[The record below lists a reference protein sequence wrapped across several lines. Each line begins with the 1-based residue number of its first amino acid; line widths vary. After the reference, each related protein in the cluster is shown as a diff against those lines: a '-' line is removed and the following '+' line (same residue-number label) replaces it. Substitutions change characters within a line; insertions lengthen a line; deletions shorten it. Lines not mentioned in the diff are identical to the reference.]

1 METLY
6 AFCDC
11 FGWIETKEAVLYL
24 LDEVGEFLWHPSL
37 DEASDICFAMGRLL
51 GTLAGKKYV
60 NVPGDFLTIEKM
72 RDRMMTYGCIQ
83 SERHLVYGKCPSLK
97 S

>member
-11 FGWIETKEAVLYL
+11 FDRIGVRDAAMYL
-24 LDEVGEFLWHPSL
+24 LEEIGEFIWHPSL
-37 DEASDICFAMGRLL
+37 DEASDICFAAGRLL
-51 GTLAGKKYV
+51 GTLAGRKYV
-60 NVPGDFLTIEKM
+60 NVPGDLLTIEKM
-72 RDRMMTYGCIQ
+72 QERMVTYGCIQ
-83 SERHLVYGKCPSLK
+83 SERHLAYGKCPSLK